1 METNY
6 TRRRRGGQFSDT
18 GASRYAALTQLEKRD
33 DETIRGME
41 RQAQSA
47 KEVAKNWGDAYERAK
62 GREVAWLASL
72 QVDEDKIH
80 TNKIRANKIRSDREV
95 EALLEKSKFYEKES
109 AIWSTFTSSFGGEL
123 AKAGVK
129 AFEAYQTAQARK
141 NYKMPDF
148 TAGYAFAAEVNADE
162 QTKYINK
169 TLNDLLNNKT
179 LTVQEKAATLKV
191 VTNESSLIQEGFFSQ
206 DWIDNLD
213 VIISSTKRDAGKLYN
228 STNVKELLEL
238 RAHLYLQGNQIDAT
252 SKAGLEILQKTNII
266 ASLEKTRLELSSKG
280 RVDHAELTAGAK
292 AVRVAYKS
300 KKPDRIQSTVNALV
314 VEARGSVIK
323 TADGKWVD
331 YGTHNMNLP
340 EAMEHIL
347 PYIKRAHP
355 DMTWADVEKILGK
368 AKVPLAGNY
377 EHLDVSDEKLNK
389 VLEKAEKITGDKFTP
404 EQDAK
409 FRKDYKQIEADKAP
423 TWAEALKNRGYTE
436 IAKKSWLSEEE
447 KLDNL
452 NKKTADSEA
461 VTEKA
466 NWVGRFNNKDSV
478 DAKGKSNYID
488 LNVSES
494 FIKNTQ
500 TGKSKR
506 DEIYDIASAKSTHPI
521 VSKYLFQQ
529 LDWDSNRQSTFA
541 AEERYKAAVATG
553 GFDDD
558 TYMFNK
564 LSKEAQEHYLP
575 KHISMK
581 ELFASTKDI
590 NTEVGTAVEGF
601 IGAVYRDAYEGGK
614 LTPEAEKIKDLGK
627 QSFFH
632 FVHRFGDKKNPAYI
646 NNIEGRKQEALK
658 MVKIDIQEGNGVF
671 SRTEA
676 GEGVNLKVTWHAIN
690 YPHSKNKEDKKE
702 AAKFIESFKV
712 YNPKT
717 VKDILTKSE
726 QIQLMESAIQGNVH
740 DLDLP
745 ENLLNVFGRIK
756 IDPTR
761 KTKEHPNG
769 VPLTLRRIINDILI
783 VTPIEF
789 DKKKKPISGHEDME
803 YEWPA
808 GMDDFISEQSDQAFD
823 FTRND
828 GFKISAVL
836 NFQSTFGV
844 PLMSD
849 KMKASLEGYI
859 EKLQNKRYVTWP

>member
-1 METNY
+1 MAAENY
-6 TRRRRGGQFSDT
+6 TRRRRGGQFDET
-18 GASRYAALTQLEKRD
+18 GANLRAALSQTKTRD

-47 KEVAKNWGDAYERAK
+47 KEVAKNWGDAYERSK

-72 QVDEDKIH
+72 QVGEDKIH
-80 TNKIRANKIRSDREV
+80 TNKIRANKIRGDREV
-95 EALLEKSKFYEKES
+95 EALLAKSQFYEREAK
-109 AIWSTFTSSFGGEL
+109 IWSTFTSSFGGEL

-141 NYKMPDF
+141 NYEMPDF
-148 TAGYAFAAEVNADE
+148 TAGYAYTADANADA
-162 QTKYINK
+162 QTKLTIQ
-169 TLNDLLNNKT
+169 TIQDLLNDKT
-179 LTVQEKAATLKV
+179 LTVQEKATTIKQI
-191 VTNESSLIQEGFFSQ
+191 TNESSLIQEGFFSQ
-206 DWIDNLD
+206 DWIDNID
-213 VIISSTKRDAGKLYN
+213 VIVSSTKRDAGKLYN

-252 SKAGLEILQKTNII
+252 SKAGLEILQKTNTI
-266 ASLEKTRLELSSKG
+266 AGLEEERLALASQGKADTEELAAGG
-280 RVDHAELTAGAK
+280 R

-300 KKPDRIQSTVNALV
+300 KDPERLYAAVTGLI
-314 VEARGSVIK
+314 VEAQGSVINVDK
-323 TADGKWVD
+323 KWVQPSGD
-331 YGTHNMNLP
+331 MTLP

-347 PYIKRAHP
+347 PYIKRSNP
-355 DMTWADVEKILGK
+355 DMTWADIEKILGSV
-368 AKVPLAGNY
+368 KVPLTGKY
-377 EHLDVSDEKLNK
+377 DVDEKLNK
-389 VLEKAEKITGDKFTP
+389 ALEKAEKITGDKFTP
-404 EQDAK
+404 EQDAE
-409 FRKDYKQIEADKAP
+409 FRKGYKQIEADKAP
-423 TWAEALKNRGYTE
+423 TWAEALQNRGYTE
-436 IAKKSWLSEEE
+436 IAKKAWLSEEK
-447 KLDNL
+447 KLNEL
-452 NKKTADSEA
+452 NTETADSKA

-466 NWVGRFNNKDSV
+466 NWEERFTNPE
-478 DAKGKSNYID
+478 AENYIN
-488 LNVSES
+488 LNASES
-494 FIKNTQ
+494 FIKNQ
-500 TGKSKR
+500 NGKSQR
-506 DEIYDIASAKSTHPI
+506 DGIYDIASAKSTHPT

-590 NTEVGTAVEGF
+590 NTEVGTSVEGF
-601 IGAVYRDAYEGGK
+601 IGAVYRDAYEGGQ
-614 LTPEAEKIKDLGK
+614 LTPEAEKIKDLGT

-632 FVHRFGDKKNPAYI
+632 FVHRLGDSKNPEYI
-646 NNIEGRKQEALK
+646 ENIEARKKEALK
-658 MVKIDIQEGNGVF
+658 MVMIDIQEGNGVF

-702 AAKFIESFKV
+702 AAKFTESFKV

-726 QIQLMESAIQGNVH
+726 KIQLMESAIQGNVH

-745 ENLLNVFGRIK
+745 KNLLNVFGRIK

-789 DKKKKPISGHEDME
+789 DKEKKPISGHEDME

-823 FTRND
+823 FTRTD
-828 GFKISAVL
+828 GFKIAAVL
-836 NFQSTFGV
+836 NAKRNGFSIRRNE
-844 PLMSD
+844 LI
-849 KMKASLEGYI
+849 GYGG
-859 EKLQNKRYVTWP
+859 YT